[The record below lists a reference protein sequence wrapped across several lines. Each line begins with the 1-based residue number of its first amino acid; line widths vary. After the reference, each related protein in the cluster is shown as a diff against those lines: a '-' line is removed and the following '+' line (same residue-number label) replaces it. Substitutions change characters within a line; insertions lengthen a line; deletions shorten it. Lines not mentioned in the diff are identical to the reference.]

1 MSETLSQIG
10 HLFLESTPTVILVF
24 LLLVVLDRW
33 FFRPLTAILKEREEK
48 TLGALAR
55 AREQVAEAEAK
66 SREYEANFQ
75 AARQEVYR
83 QREVDRRQALDER
96 TDTLARARDRAE
108 SLLRDALA
116 GLAAEVNAAK
126 QELSSTGQS
135 LARAITEAVLSSGTS
150 SGGQGGA
157 RA

>member
-96 TDTLARARDRAE
+96 TDTLAGARDRAE

-126 QELSSTGQS
+126 QELSRTGQS

>member
-24 LLLVVLDRW
+24 LLLVILDRW

-96 TDTLARARDRAE
+96 ADALARARERAE
-108 SLLRDALA
+108 SLLGDALA

-126 QELSSTGQS
+126 QELSRTGQS